1 MSKTP
6 LLFSVIG
13 HRVNTA
19 QSLVDEDATMTGLFH
34 DYDSLI
40 RFFGPYAERFP
51 FDHQKDIKDRL
62 QKVKHGED
70 MFGL

>member
-13 HRVNTA
+13 HKVNTA
-19 QSLVDEDATMTGLFH
+19 HSLVDAAADITGLFH

-51 FDHQKDIKDRL
+51 FDHQKAIRDQL
-62 QKVKHGED
+62 QKVKHGKD